1 MFVDSCKAGLD
12 NIALDDNE
20 TTYQQLIDRVQKTVD
35 ALKTAKP
42 ENFAGKEDN
51 EVSLFNGKFTFTA
64 VSYLQVFGE
73 LSRVRNTAKRLLI
86 MPGLPNFFFH
96 VTTAYNIL
104 RKEGVPVGKL
114 DFLGR
119 SM

>member
-1 MFVDSCKAGLD
+1 MEDT
-12 NIALDDNE
+12 E

-35 ALKTAKP
+35 AVKTAKP

-51 EVSLFNGKFTFTA
+51 EVSMFNGRFKFTA
-64 VSYLQVFGE
+64 VSYLQLFGE
-73 LSRVRNTAKRLLI
+73 LSRVRNKAKRLLI

-96 VTTAYNIL
+96 VTTAYDIL

-114 DFLGR
+114 DFLGH
-119 SM
+119 SL